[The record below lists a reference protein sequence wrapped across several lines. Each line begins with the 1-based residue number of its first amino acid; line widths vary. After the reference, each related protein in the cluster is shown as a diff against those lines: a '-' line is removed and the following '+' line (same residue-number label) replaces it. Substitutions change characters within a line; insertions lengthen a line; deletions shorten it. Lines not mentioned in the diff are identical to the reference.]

1 MKKIFLGCGLA
12 LAALGANAQSAL
24 DAYQFNQADLKGT
37 SRFMS
42 MGGAFGALGGDM
54 TTLSQ
59 NPGGLGVYRSSEI
72 GVTVNFDIQNYTTNS
87 DITMK
92 GSDFKFLLNNVGY
105 IGSVNLNNSVMP
117 YFNWGFN
124 LQPQRLFAGM
134 SGFIGIIIANGIVSI
149 HKGKKLLK

>member
-37 SRFMS
+37 ARFMS

-59 NPGGLGVYRSSEI
+59 NPGGLGIYRSSEI

-105 IGSVNLNNSVMP
+105 IGSINLNN
-117 YFNWGFN
+117 
-124 LQPQRLFAGM
+124 
-134 SGFIGIIIANGIVSI
+134 
-149 HKGKKLLK
+149 